1 MDLVT
6 LIANLEKRLEMIT
19 KWLKDSGLIVN
30 ESKTEV
36 CLFHS
41 NEQPLFTIRL
51 QNIVITSQK
60 SMNVLGVAFDSKLNW
75 QIHVAN
81 TIGKAKKALFAI
93 RLQKKY
99 FNFSQIRTLLD
110 SNFYSVLN
118 KNAVI

>member
-6 LIANLEKRLEMIT
+6 LIANLEKRLQMIT

-60 SMNVLGVAFDSKLNW
+60 SMNVLGVAFDSKLNM

-110 SNFYSVLN
+110 SNFYSVLY
-118 KNAVI
+118 